1 MIKRSSTLTVV
12 ATIFVILISTDKAWA
27 FRLSPMTLSLDKN
40 KTQEYLN
47 VENGAE
53 DAKVA
58 IELSATLRVVDNRGK
73 ESRPKTEDIKIFPAQ
88 FFLAPGEKRRV
99 KIRYEGQMEIA
110 NEKSYRI
117 VAEQLPVEQA
127 EPKSKQS
134 GINILLKY
142 VAALY
147 YSPTDC
153 KSELKVTKVQATSGK
168 IALAL
173 KNEGNCHHLLKNPE
187 LIVKQ
192 GNKIQKTL
200 KSSELKPLV
209 GENILAKSERIFE
222 VSLKNNFKGKLSGSL
237 TDSP

>member
-1 MIKRSSTLTVV
+1 MNIQCK
-12 ATIFVILISTDKAWA
+12 TIALLLLLFTTSNAWA
-27 FRLSPMTLSLDKN
+27 FRLSPMSLSLSKS
-40 KTQEYLN
+40 KPQEYLN

-73 ESRPKTEDIKIFPAQ
+73 ETRPKAEDIKIFPSQ

-99 KIRYEGQMEIA
+99 KIRYEGQEDVEI
-110 NEKSYRI
+110 EKSYRI

-127 EPKSKQS
+127 EQKSKQS

-147 YSPTDC
+147 YSPSEC
-153 KSELKVTKVQATSGK
+153 KSDLKVTKVQSTKSK

-187 LIVKQ
+187 FTIKQ
-192 GNKIQKTL
+192 GTKTQKTFT
-200 KSSELKPLV
+200 SEELKTMV
-209 GENILAKSERIFE
+209 GENVLAKSERIFE
-222 VSLKNNFKGKLSGSL
+222 VPFKNNFKGKLSGSL
-237 TDSP
+237 IDNP